1 MKIYYNRYLKQFA
14 RKLRNEST
22 QSEIK
27 LWGYLRNKQ
36 IYGYRFTRQKPI
48 GKYIMDFFCNKLQLA
63 IELDGYSHQF
73 DDVFEK
79 DKRKEEQLKKIG
91 ITVLRFQDTEVM
103 NDMDNVLRSI
113 EIFIENF
120 EAKSKHHQQSPP

>member
-1 MKIYYNRYLKQFA
+1 MMKIYYNRNLKQFA

-27 LWGYLRNKQ
+27 LWGYLKNKQ
-36 IYGYRFTRQKPI
+36 MYDYQFTRQKPI
-48 GKYIMDFFCNKLQLA
+48 GKYIVDFFCNKLQLA

-79 DKRKEEQLKKIG
+79 DEKKEEQLKKIG
-91 ITVLRFQDTEVM
+91 ITVLRFQDDEVM
-103 NDMDNVLRSI
+103 NDIDNVLRSI
-113 EIFIENF
+113 EIYIENF
-120 EAKSKHHQQSPP
+120 KSTHPLIPS